1 MNKKMKKVL
10 IGVLCLLAFV
20 ALVVCA
26 PVSRTLYSIYDT
38 NRTNEILAQLE
49 AEKNAAQASESTAVN
64 TFHKQA
70 YLTTSEEN
78 SGDKKVETTHLLVL
92 TSENTY
98 ELNFY
103 ERVVQ
108 GESSYT
114 SEYFRMT
121 GAYTR
126 EGNLL
131 TVEPGIGVLAQS
143 QDGSSYTYYNAQYLT
158 AEEAAGDKTRDEVYD
173 MKYASRQI
181 ALMQDGSFVVGG
193 KSDAADVL
201 PAPAGRNVYT
211 DFIGQGRKTYKTLVT
226 LDDGTYYVYSQ
237 ATNSNNAEQT
247 TGALFGYSTY
257 VIKDANKG
265 IVPDETKPE
274 ENYDVV
280 TGEVGIGYMYANNNG
295 SHMHFDLQTG
305 DGFSMWLATS
315 FNASSPTFYVT
326 ESGFTIKLGA
336 LKTVVA
342 PWGLYVPTGESEEP
356 AATEAPAAQE
366 VAASAGQDVT
376 LELETSVEGKPFV
389 LELKADGTLRT
400 GWTNYEQTMMDGTWK
415 VEGGKLTLEMAYGS
429 TIVDNNGALEITV
442 NYGQMGEKVYTMTA
456 ELFAALT
463 GVEVAAPAGQDV
475 TLELETSVE
484 GKPFILALKADGT
497 LRTGWTNYEQTMM
510 DGTWKVEGGK
520 LVFEMA
526 YPATVAET
534 ADGLTITVNYGQM
547 GEKVYNMTAERFA
560 ALTGVEVAAPAGQ
573 DVTLEMETSVEG
585 KPFVLELKADGTL
598 RTGWTNYEQTMMDGT
613 WKVEDGKLVF
623 EMAYPA
629 TVAGTADGLTVTV
642 NYGQMGEK
650 VYTMT
655 TEQFAALTGV
665 EVVAPA
671 GQDVTLELETSVEG
685 KPFILALKADGTL
698 RTGWTNYEQTLMD
711 GTWKVE
717 GGKLV
722 FEMAYPATVAE
733 TADGLTITVNYGQMG
748 EKVYNMT
755 AEQFAA
761 LTGVEVV
768 APAGQDVTLELET
781 SVEGKP
787 FILALKADGTLR
799 TGWTNYEQT
808 MMDGTWKV
816 EGGKLTLDMAYGS
829 TIVDNNGTLEITVNY
844 GQMGEK
850 VYTMT
855 AEQVALLV
863 K

>member
-1 MNKKMKKVL
+1 MNKKLKKVL

-211 DFIGQGRKTYKTLVT
+211 DFIGQGRKSYKTLVT

-366 VAASAGQDVT
+366 VVAPAGQDVT

-389 LELKADGTLRT
+389 LGLKD
-400 GWTNYEQTMMDGTWK
+400 
-415 VEGGKLTLEMAYGS
+415 
-429 TIVDNNGALEITV
+429 
-442 NYGQMGEKVYTMTA
+442 
-456 ELFAALT
+456 
-463 GVEVAAPAGQDV
+463 
-475 TLELETSVE
+475 
-484 GKPFILALKADGT
+484 DGT

-547 GEKVYNMTAERFA
+547 GEKVY
-560 ALTGVEVAAPAGQ
+560 
-573 DVTLEMETSVEG
+573 
-585 KPFVLELKADGTL
+585 
-598 RTGWTNYEQTMMDGT
+598 
-613 WKVEDGKLVF
+613 
-623 EMAYPA
+623 
-629 TVAGTADGLTVTV
+629 
-642 NYGQMGEK
+642 
-650 VYTMT
+650 
-655 TEQFAALTGV
+655 
-665 EVVAPA
+665 
-671 GQDVTLELETSVEG
+671 
-685 KPFILALKADGTL
+685 
-698 RTGWTNYEQTLMD
+698 
-711 GTWKVE
+711 
-717 GGKLV
+717 
-722 FEMAYPATVAE
+722 
-733 TADGLTITVNYGQMG
+733 
-748 EKVYNMT
+748 
-755 AEQFAA
+755 
-761 LTGVEVV
+761 
-768 APAGQDVTLELET
+768 
-781 SVEGKP
+781 
-787 FILALKADGTLR
+787 
-799 TGWTNYEQT
+799 
-808 MMDGTWKV
+808 
-816 EGGKLTLDMAYGS
+816 
-829 TIVDNNGTLEITVNY
+829 
-844 GQMGEK
+844 
-850 VYTMT
+850 TMT

>member
-10 IGVLCLLAFV
+10 TGVLALLVFV
-20 ALVVCA
+20 ALIVCA

-70 YLTTSEEN
+70 YLTSSEET
-78 SGDKKVETTHLLVL
+78 SGDKKIETTHLLVL

-103 ERVVQ
+103 ERTVK

-158 AEEAAGDKTRDEVYD
+158 AEEAAGDKTRAEVYD

-211 DFIGQGRKTYKTLVT
+211 DFIAQGRKTYKTLVT
-226 LDDGTYYVYSQ
+226 LDDCTYYVYCQ

-274 ENYDVV
+274 ETYDIV
-280 TGEVGIGYMYANNNG
+280 TGEAGIGYMYANNNG
-295 SHMHFDLQTG
+295 SHMHFDLQSQS
-305 DGFSMWLATS
+305 GFLSWLSTS
-315 FNASSPTFYVT
+315 FNASSPTFYVS
-326 ESGFTIKLGA
+326 ESGFTMKIGA

-342 PWGLYVPTGESEEP
+342 PWGLYVPSGETAEP
-356 AATEAPAAQE
+356 EATEAPAAQE
-366 VAASAGQDVT
+366 TFAVQDIR

-415 VEGGKLTLEMAYGS
+415 VEGGKLVL
-429 TIVDNNGALEITV
+429 
-442 NYGQMGEKVYTMTA
+442 
-456 ELFAALT
+456 
-463 GVEVAAPAGQDV
+463 DV
-475 TLELETSVE
+475 V
-484 GKPFILALKADGT
+484 
-497 LRTGWTNYEQTMM
+497 
-510 DGTWKVEGGK
+510 
-520 LVFEMA
+520 
-526 YPATVAET
+526 YPAT
-534 ADGLTITVNYGQM
+534 I
-547 GEKVYNMTAERFA
+547 
-560 ALTGVEVAAPAGQ
+560 VE
-573 DVTLEMETSVEG
+573 
-585 KPFVLELKADGTL
+585 
-598 RTGWTNYEQTMMDGT
+598 
-613 WKVEDGKLVF
+613 
-623 EMAYPA
+623 
-629 TVAGTADGLTVTV
+629 
-642 NYGQMGEK
+642 
-650 VYTMT
+650 
-655 TEQFAALTGV
+655 
-665 EVVAPA
+665 
-671 GQDVTLELETSVEG
+671 
-685 KPFILALKADGTL
+685 
-698 RTGWTNYEQTLMD
+698 
-711 GTWKVE
+711 
-717 GGKLV
+717 
-722 FEMAYPATVAE
+722 
-733 TADGLTITVNYGQMG
+733 
-748 EKVYNMT
+748 
-755 AEQFAA
+755 
-761 LTGVEVV
+761 
-768 APAGQDVTLELET
+768 
-781 SVEGKP
+781 
-787 FILALKADGTLR
+787 
-799 TGWTNYEQT
+799 
-808 MMDGTWKV
+808 
-816 EGGKLTLDMAYGS
+816 
-829 TIVDNNGTLEITVNY
+829 NNGGLDITVNY

-855 AEQVALLV
+855 AEQAALLL

>member
-1 MNKKMKKVL
+1 MNKKLKKVL
-10 IGVLCLLAFV
+10 TGVLALLVFV
-20 ALVVCA
+20 ALIIVA

-49 AEKNAAQASESTAVN
+49 AEKAAAQTKESTAVN

-70 YLTTSEEN
+70 YLTTSEETD
-78 SGDKKVETTHLLVL
+78 GDKKVETTHLLVL

-103 ERVVQ
+103 ERTVK
-108 GESSYT
+108 GGSSYT

-158 AEEAAGDKTRDEVYD
+158 AEEAAGDKTRAEVYD

-193 KSDAADVL
+193 KSDAADEL
-201 PAPAGRNVYT
+201 GAPAGRRVYT
-211 DFIGQGRKTYKTLVT
+211 DFIAQGRKTYKTLVT

-257 VIKDANKG
+257 EIKDANKG

-274 ENYDVV
+274 ETYDVV
-280 TGEVGIGYMYANNNG
+280 TGEAGIGYMYANNNG

-342 PWGLYVPTGESEEP
+342 PWGLYVPTGDNAEP
-356 AATEAPAAQE
+356 EATEAPAAQE
-366 VAASAGQDVT
+366 APAGQDVTLELETSVEGKPFILALKADGTLRTGWTNYEQTMMDGSWKVDGGSLVLEMAYGSTIVANADGSLTITVNYGQMGEKVYTMTAEQLAALTGAEAAVPAGQDVT

-415 VEGGKLTLEMAYGS
+415 VEGGNLVLEMAYPA
-429 TIVDNNGALEITV
+429 TIVANNGGLDITV

-456 ELFAALT
+456 EQFAALT
-463 GVEVAAPAGQDV
+463 GVEAAAPAGQDV
-475 TLELETSVE
+475 TLELETSVK
-484 GKPFILALKADGT
+484 GKPFVLALKADGT

-510 DGTWKVEGGK
+510 DGSWKVEGGK
-520 LVFEMA
+520 LV
-526 YPATVAET
+526 
-534 ADGLTITVNYGQM
+534 
-547 GEKVYNMTAERFA
+547 
-560 ALTGVEVAAPAGQ
+560 
-573 DVTLEMETSVEG
+573 
-585 KPFVLELKADGTL
+585 
-598 RTGWTNYEQTMMDGT
+598 
-613 WKVEDGKLVF
+613 
-623 EMAYPA
+623 
-629 TVAGTADGLTVTV
+629 
-642 NYGQMGEK
+642 
-650 VYTMT
+650 
-655 TEQFAALTGV
+655 
-665 EVVAPA
+665 
-671 GQDVTLELETSVEG
+671 
-685 KPFILALKADGTL
+685 
-698 RTGWTNYEQTLMD
+698 
-711 GTWKVE
+711 
-717 GGKLV
+717 
-722 FEMAYPATVAE
+722 
-733 TADGLTITVNYGQMG
+733 
-748 EKVYNMT
+748 
-755 AEQFAA
+755 
-761 LTGVEVV
+761 
-768 APAGQDVTLELET
+768 
-781 SVEGKP
+781 
-787 FILALKADGTLR
+787 
-799 TGWTNYEQT
+799 
-808 MMDGTWKV
+808 
-816 EGGKLTLDMAYGS
+816 LDMPYTS
-829 TIVDNNGTLEITVNY
+829 TIADNNGALDITVNY

-855 AEQVALLV
+855 AEQFALLV